1 MPIALREYIHSVP
14 DFPKPGIL
22 FRDISPLLQAPEAFA
37 CAIDRL
43 AEELDTLKASALVA
57 VESRGFLFGAP
68 LAIQTKLPLIL
79 VRKPGKL
86 PGNKERM
93 EYGLEY
99 GTDTLEVK
107 AGMIPHGARVAV
119 IDDVLAT
126 GGTAAA
132 TGALIEKV
140 GGVVA
145 GYLFLIELGA
155 LEGRTRL
162 SGAPV
167 SALVSL

>member
-1 MPIALREYIHSVP
+1 MAIALHEYIHPVT
-14 DFPKPGIL
+14 DFPKPGII
-22 FRDISPLLQAPEAFA
+22 FRDISPLLQAPEAFSY
-37 CAIDRL
+37 AIDRL
-43 AEELDTLKASALVA
+43 AEELQSLQASALVA
-57 VESRGFLFGAP
+57 MESRGFLFGAP
-68 LAIQTKLPLIL
+68 LAIRAKMPLIL

-86 PGNKERM
+86 PGKKEHM

-99 GTDTLEVK
+99 GTDILEMK
-107 AGMIPHGARVAV
+107 AGMIPQGARVAV

-140 GGVVA
+140 GGTVA
-145 GYLFLIELGA
+145 GYLFFIELAA
-155 LEGRTRL
+155 LEGRSKL
-162 SGAPV
+162 GGAPA